1 MAQSGL
7 VALTIPLA
15 QLQMLLG
22 LIGGISL
29 TTGVGWL
36 VSGNGRQPSL
46 TGRLRWLLFGLAGS
60 LVLYNYFIFGLPG
73 AGWLATWGGWG
84 ALAVTGL
91 GGVAGLIGYGLTRIK
106 RE

>member
-1 MAQSGL
+1 MAQPGL

-29 TTGVGWL
+29 TTGIGWL
-36 VSGNGRQPSL
+36 VSGNGRRQSL
-46 TGRLRWLLFGLAGS
+46 TNRLRWLLFGLAGS
-60 LVLYNYFIFGLPG
+60 LALYNYFIFGLPG
-73 AGWLATWGGWG
+73 ASWLAGWGGWG

-91 GGVAGLIGYGLTRIK
+91 GGAAGLVGYGLARMK